1 MENKNHRKSDQMRHH
16 IDLCSKS
23 GLTVAEYCLQNG
35 IVKSGYY
42 YWSKKLQG
50 ENKAPGF
57 TAISIAKRAS
67 VEITYPNGVEL
78 CFTGEINVA
87 TIKALVCCI

>member
-1 MENKNHRKSDQMRHH
+1 MRHH
-16 IDLCSKS
+16 IDICSKS

-57 TAISIAKRAS
+57 TAISIVKS
-67 VEITYPNGVEL
+67 G
-78 CFTGEINVA
+78 GA
-87 TIKALVCCI
+87 TFGKFRN